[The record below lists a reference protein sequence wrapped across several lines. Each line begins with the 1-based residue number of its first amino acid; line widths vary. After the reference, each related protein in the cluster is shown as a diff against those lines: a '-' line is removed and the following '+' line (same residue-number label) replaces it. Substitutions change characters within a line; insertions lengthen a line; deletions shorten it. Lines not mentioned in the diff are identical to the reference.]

1 MPEPNNPRE
10 NHLKR
15 KFEELPD
22 EVTDHLIRN
31 KRYEGLRSE
40 FMISCYQIN
49 INLSSISPS
58 SGPLTNNISAQNVN
72 TGPNYGLLHLDYQIL
87 LPSLIFS

>member
-1 MPEPNNPRE
+1 MSDPNNPRE

-22 EVTDHLIRN
+22 EVTDHLRN
-31 KRYEGLRSE
+31 KPYDGLRSE
-40 FMISCYQIN
+40 LMISCYQIN
-49 INLSSISPS
+49 INLNSISPS
-58 SGPLTNNISAQNVN
+58 SAPLTQNISAQNVN